1 MKPEKK
7 NRTAIKIQKLLQ
19 ELRTLKKQ
27 YKVASEDKHQPQA
40 ELQEIHSK
48 KLTMILES
56 RTVQKMSEG
65 TSQEVNIVH
74 CQPAYIKIA
83 QCGGATVSAKQVIL
97 TPSFTIP

>member
-1 MKPEKK
+1 
-7 NRTAIKIQKLLQ
+7 
-19 ELRTLKKQ
+19 
-27 YKVASEDKHQPQA
+27 
-40 ELQEIHSK
+40 
-48 KLTMILES
+48 MILES

-83 QCGGATVSAKQVIL
+83 QYGGATVSAKQVIL